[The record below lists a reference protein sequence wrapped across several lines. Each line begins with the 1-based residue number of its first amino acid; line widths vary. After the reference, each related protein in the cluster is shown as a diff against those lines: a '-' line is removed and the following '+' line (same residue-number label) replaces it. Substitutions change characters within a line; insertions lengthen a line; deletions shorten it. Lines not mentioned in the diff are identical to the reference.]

1 MRAKRK
7 LFWVKSAVIL
17 GAIPLVI
24 WAYEYGPNPGYS
36 GVPGENGG
44 ATCTA
49 CHVGIT
55 NNPANKGSV
64 TVNFPNGLTYTPGVT
79 QHLTVTISDPAP
91 TQIAWGFQLTARPA
105 STPSSMAGSFASDDG
120 NTLLMCSQPNLF
132 IFQRVNYNPSGS
144 QTCPSGDTLQYIEH
158 SLQGYTSTKGP
169 GSGTYQFDW
178 LPPSSDVGSIV
189 IYVAGNAANGDLT
202 PNGDHIYATT
212 YTLTPTTSSSCPS
225 GGPAPSITPGGV
237 VNGASFQPGIV
248 PGSWF
253 TITGANFAPSSTQDT
268 WANSIVN
275 GNLPTSLDCVSVSVG
290 GKPGYVYYVSAAQL
304 NVLAPDAGTGPVPV
318 TVTTPGGT
326 SSAETASSQQVAPA
340 FFLWGGK
347 YAVAS
352 RNADGT
358 YVGPATLFPGL
369 TTPAKP
375 GDIILL
381 WGTGFGP
388 TNPAAPAGVQTP
400 SGQIYSTASPVT
412 VTVGGINATVY
423 GSALSPGF
431 AGLYQVAIQ
440 VPPSAPDGDL
450 PVAAAID
457 GASSP
462 GNVFLTVQQ

>member
-1 MRAKRK
+1 MRRDRK
-7 LFWVKSAVIL
+7 SFWAKSAVIL
-17 GAIPLVI
+17 GAIPVVI

-49 CHVGIT
+49 SQCHVGTT

-64 TVNFPNGLTYTPGVT
+64 TVNFPNGHTYTPGVK

-105 STPSSMAGSFASDDG
+105 ATPSSMAGSFASDDG

-132 IFQRVNYNPSGS
+132 IFQQVNYNPSGS
-144 QTCPSGDTLQYIEH
+144 QTCPAGSTLQYIEH
-158 SLQGYTSTKGP
+158 SLQGYSTTKGP

-178 LPPSSDVGSIV
+178 LPPSTDVGNIV

-202 PNGDHIYATT
+202 VNGDHIYATT
-212 YTLTPTTSSSCPS
+212 YTLTPVASCPS

-253 TITGANFAPSSTQDT
+253 TITGANLAASTGT

-290 GKPGYVYYVSAAQL
+290 GKPGYVYYVSSTQL
-304 NVLAPDAGTGPVPV
+304 NVLAPDAGAGPVPV

-326 SSAETASSQQVAPA
+326 SSAETATSQQYSPA

-358 YVGPATLFPGL
+358 YIGPTTLFPGS

-375 GDIILL
+375 GDVVLL

-388 TNPAAPAGVQTP
+388 TDPAAPTGVQTP
-400 SGQIYSTASPVT
+400 SDTIYATASPVT
-412 VTVGGINATVY
+412 VAVGGINATVY
-423 GSALSPGF
+423 STALSPGF

-440 VPPSAPDGDL
+440 VPASAPDGDL
-450 PVAAAID
+450 SVAATIS

-462 GNVFLTVQQ
+462 GNVFLTVHH